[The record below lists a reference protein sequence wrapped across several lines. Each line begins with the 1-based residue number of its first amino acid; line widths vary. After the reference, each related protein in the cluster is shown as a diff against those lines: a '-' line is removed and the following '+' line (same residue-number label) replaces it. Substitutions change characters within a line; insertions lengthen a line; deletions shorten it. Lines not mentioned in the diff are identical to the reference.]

1 MEDRYR
7 DYGPVMLFRYG
18 RTFKVQLNSMRTDDL
33 SLLQKNS
40 AVYICR
46 KLENSVVCL
55 MKLPSYD
62 NADERYAD

>member
-33 SLLQKNS
+33 SLLQKQYG
-40 AVYICR
+40 VH
-46 KLENSVVCL
+46 
-55 MKLPSYD
+55 LPKIGKFSGLPH
-62 NADERYAD
+62 ETSQL